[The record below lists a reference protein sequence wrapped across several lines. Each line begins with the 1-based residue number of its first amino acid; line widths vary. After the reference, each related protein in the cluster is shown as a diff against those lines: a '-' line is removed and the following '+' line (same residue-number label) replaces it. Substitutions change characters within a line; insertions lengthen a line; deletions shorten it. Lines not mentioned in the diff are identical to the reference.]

1 MSRFFLPVARKEN
14 MEVLYT
20 NSSGTD
26 TWVSLEKD
34 GNYKA
39 GPLFQAK
46 IIFIFSSH
54 KQIYFQHNLD
64 NH

>member
-1 MSRFFLPVARKEN
+1 

-26 TWVSLEKD
+26 TWVSLERD